1 MGANLLCYGCAARQH
16 TMGLRRVNCCVQCAI
31 CHVLYRYAGCV
42 CRWLEHV
49 LAVQCLGHPLT
60 LSHPNLCRSATLMPH
75 LAPYLTTAGAEKV
88 VKAAI
93 ERFVQETAPK
103 AVVDDDADTPDLCN
117 CEFTLAYGGKIL
129 LKNARLWLKQGRRY
143 GLCGPNGAGKSTLMR
158 AIANGQLDGFPPKDV
173 LRTVYVEHDI
183 DASEAETPAVE
194 FVAKDAEVMEV
205 LGAYKL
211 DEVRAALLAVGFPE
225 ELVTVRGARST
236 VHAWL
241 CVALIASRLCV
252 DSDAHC
258 SAGCHLAPASSLPS
272 PTQQAIQSLHVAA

>member
-1 MGANLLCYGCAARQH
+1 MNEESDPECRTVAQRTLAQLQRIVKETSEVAAKNIPHADAVKAFSELCAGDKPVPQ
-16 TMGLRRVNCCVQCAI
+16 L
-31 CHVLYRYAGCV
+31 VLEYVA
-42 CRWLEHV
+42 H
-49 LAVQCLGHPLT
+49 
-60 LSHPNLCRSATLMPH
+60 LSLYPINNKDFEYSTWSATLMPH

-173 LRTVYVEHDI
+173 LRTVYV
-183 DASEAETPAVE
+183 
-194 FVAKDAEVMEV
+194 
-205 LGAYKL
+205 
-211 DEVRAALLAVGFPE
+211 
-225 ELVTVRGARST
+225 AR
-236 VHAWL
+236 H
-241 CVALIASRLCV
+241 
-252 DSDAHC
+252 
-258 SAGCHLAPASSLPS
+258 
-272 PTQQAIQSLHVAA
+272 